1 MIASWT
7 DADGVTHWAADES
20 KAHRKHL
27 ETAPAPEASPAP
39 TAPDAPPALAS
50 AEAEA
55 VEPPTKPETS
65 RRRA

>member
-27 ETAPAPEASPAP
+27 ETAPAAEAPAAPAVADAAAAPVSP
-39 TAPDAPPALAS
+39 
-50 AEAEA
+50 EAEA
-55 VEPPTKPETS
+55 VEPPAKPETS